1 MAEAEDA
8 YHIKL
13 EAHTML
19 ADRAA
24 EQTEKI
30 EHQFRTNGQA
40 ALKIGQRLE
49 MAEAKKRQCDTAA
62 ELIRQWWMMENL
74 AEHEELSGEALRV
87 EEEMRGF
94 IPSSS
99 CRMDP
104 LFTRPE
110 NSLEAARALKALRTV
125 VKSRGNSASG
135 ALLDPV
141 SRHRFDVTSRL
152 IQRASM
158 ALEARLIQSFSEIY
172 VEGGTYDFSSP
183 EAATRPGRLNW
194 VELRNS
200 AMALTNFDGG
210 RTLHHR
216 YVQMVVTSRFPELFQ
231 SGDNSDNEEDSDDED
246 LDMESMRQK
255 LTNLFHRVCEVCT
268 AEFQLIANVFSYS
281 ANLDKGRGGD
291 AVFELTSLSDT
302 IPFQVA
308 RALLQHVISDPEI
321 GLQARIKDLL
331 DSIDRR
337 GDFDAGAKKLD
348 TFVVIHEK
356 AAGLFTMLKES
367 AQTMLIPI
375 VKGGRSGNQRC
386 ACRHGNHDVLL
397 SLNILTY
404 H

>member
-1 MAEAEDA
+1 
-8 YHIKL
+8 
-13 EAHTML
+13 
-19 ADRAA
+19 
-24 EQTEKI
+24 
-30 EHQFRTNGQA
+30 
-40 ALKIGQRLE
+40 
-49 MAEAKKRQCDTAA
+49 
-62 ELIRQWWMMENL
+62 
-74 AEHEELSGEALRV
+74 
-87 EEEMRGF
+87 
-94 IPSSS
+94 
-99 CRMDP
+99 
-104 LFTRPE
+104 
-110 NSLEAARALKALRTV
+110 V

-158 ALEARLIQSFSEIY
+158 ALEARLILSFSEIY

-216 YVQMVVTSRFPELFQ
+216 YVQMVVTSRFPELFHQ
-231 SGDNSDNEEDSDDED
+231 GDNSDSDEDSDDEQ
-246 LDMESMRQK
+246 LDMENMRQK

-348 TFVVIHEK
+348 TFVVVHEK